1 MTKLIKVKNDDLTEV
16 TQPVPTAVE
25 FEEIASGSVELPV
38 GTNKSIFLDSLDGE
52 YKNIDSLGVVSPFGS
67 GGGGGLQPVFI
78 DHTSIPAELVR
89 NRIYEADFSGAPV
102 DSTLVVTFPEG
113 TGSET
118 FILGFRITGLSQG
131 STVTF
136 VTTNTQDIFFPDAT
150 TDTTITGVNAKT
162 YFEFAWDQTR
172 FVYGDVDSPTFA
184 DLSASLG
191 DVEVDTLTVGTS
203 IIGGEATVSQ
213 AGTLEK
219 NRIGTIYLMVDEDGP
234 VTDIATNGDPANAG
248 FKYTGLTVGRWY
260 ELDGQAFMEVAT
272 SGASTDYSEFRII
285 HDGNTIDYTSI
296 RDDAALDTVSTTIG
310 ISSKFKATATD
321 VTFSFLPNFAANVLR
336 GSGTK
341 NETFIQLT
349 ERKDID
355 STDVGND
362 FT

>member
-25 FEEIASGSVELPV
+25 FEEIASGSVELPT
-38 GTNKSIFLDSLDGE
+38 GTNKSMFLDSLDGE

-118 FILGFRITGLSQG
+118 FILGFRVTGLSQG

-191 DVEVDTLTVGTS
+191 NVEVDTLTVDSIVLNTEITDGVAAVGTVIEAGYAGQIS
-203 IIGGEATVSQ
+203 NNLDDTYIDVSNDLILTEGVWVVSFDFSFFCNTAVASNTRIFNKTDSVALSNSVRFFTATVD
-213 AGTLEK
+213 GTK
-219 NRIGTIYLMVDEDGP
+219 V
-234 VTDIATNGDPANAG
+234 
-248 FKYTGLTVGRWY
+248 
-260 ELDGQAFMEVAT
+260 
-272 SGASTDYSEFRII
+272 
-285 HDGNTIDYTSI
+285 
-296 RDDAALDTVSTTIG
+296 VSTTSFFSIPKG
-310 ISSKFKATATD
+310 QTKTLSVQSRANTGTTDPLISWGNSITGTLTNPD
-321 VTFSFLPNFAANVLR
+321 NEHNFSAVKLAVAPA
-336 GSGTK
+336 
-341 NETFIQLT
+341 
-349 ERKDID
+349 
-355 STDVGND
+355 
-362 FT
+362 

>member
-213 AGTLEK
+213 AGTVKK
-219 NRIGTIYLMVDEDGP
+219 NKYARVVLAAGETGNVP
-234 VTDIATNGDPANAG
+234 NIAIDGDPLNSHMYFDNLVIG
-248 FKYTGLTVGRWY
+248 QDY
-260 ELDGQAFMEVAT
+260 EIKLSAV
-272 SGASTDYSEFRII
+272 FRITGISDTEVTAFRAI
-285 HDGNTIDYTSI
+285 HNGSRLLQVNLRSDGN
-296 RDDAALDTVSTTIG
+296 LDFRGGVLG
-310 ISSKFKATATD
+310 NSKKFTATATSISFEFAD
-321 VTFSFLPNFAANVLR
+321 FGTGNLLPDDNMTFAELEKLENTEL
-336 GSGTK
+336 T
-341 NETFIQLT
+341 TDFI
-349 ERKDID
+349 
-355 STDVGND
+355 
-362 FT
+362 